1 MQSID
6 KSVHF
11 NHYFGIMS
19 NDFQYLYMDELTR
32 QIIKTEINANDIVRI
47 ESVNFIAKNNTD
59 RIKLDALNHLSQS
72 NYLVLSSHIPIE
84 NSIDSNISSWFFLGG
99 FPLPKKKSIVRT
111 KE

>member
-47 ESVNFIAKNNTD
+47 KSVNFIAKKTL
-59 RIKLDALNHLSQS
+59 IGS
-72 NYLVLSSHIPIE
+72 N
-84 NSIDSNISSWFFLGG
+84 
-99 FPLPKKKSIVRT
+99 
-111 KE
+111 